1 MTFLQSSPSLLLKL
15 PNLQKK
21 NNNNNS
27 KETDKKK
34 SKNLKKKKNTGQG
47 KSHLPNTERKQ
58 PVTAVVFMNQTQRG
72 FFLCH
77 VTV

>member
-1 MTFLQSSPSLLLKL
+1 MTFLQPSPSLLLKL
-15 PNLQKK
+15 LICKK
-21 NNNNNS
+21 
-27 KETDKKK
+27 KKKTKKTDKKK
-34 SKNLKKKKNTGQG
+34 SKDLTNNNAGQS

-58 PVTAVVFMNQTQRG
+58 PVTAVVFMNQTQSG

>member
-1 MTFLQSSPSLLLKL
+1 MLLKL

-34 SKNLKKKKNTGQG
+34 SKNLKKKKKTLD
-47 KSHLPNTERKQ
+47 KAKATYPTPNVNSRSL
-58 PVTAVVFMNQTQRG
+58 R
-72 FFLCH
+72 
-77 VTV
+77 